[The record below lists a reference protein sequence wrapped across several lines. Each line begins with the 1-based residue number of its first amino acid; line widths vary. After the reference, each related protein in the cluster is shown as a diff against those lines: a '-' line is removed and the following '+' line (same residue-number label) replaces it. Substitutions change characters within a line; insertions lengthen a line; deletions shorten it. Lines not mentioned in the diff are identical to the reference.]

1 MPGMSRSLAGD
12 CEWWTVYAEHW
23 QLSYLNE
30 HWLTG
35 HLCIVCFS
43 ALHVVCSQRHQ
54 MKCVLLLC
62 VEALSAACCGLYS
75 LVTEPV
81 MLSCSLTSVICLAAS
96 QRGLNSSFAITMLVL
111 STSSFAH
118 CSASVCCNFCSK
130 HSHPRYSICRKVT
143 DVCVYHVRHIMYP
156 EHTWM
161 CVMLCLLPAD
171 FATTP

>member
-96 QRGLNSSFAITMLVL
+96 QRGLNSSFAIIVACLEHFLCCTLLCICMLQFV
-111 STSSFAH
+111 SQ
-118 CSASVCCNFCSK
+118 N
-130 HSHPRYSICRKVT
+130 SHPRYSIRRKVT
-143 DVCVYHVRHIMYP
+143 DACGYHVRHIMYP